1 MNIKL
6 SNVISRIVETMLL
19 RGTSNKLLHIRI
31 QASYLHFPHAYRNGN
46 DCSDEINQNLFI
58 HFIFYRPGNYTKVLL
73 LESESPFIN
82 FNEDIFELKSY
93 HDSCWR
99 TDGVE
104 HSLNVINQRIV
115 GSIEEKCKELKERV
129 PNLYLSQPNF
139 SDLGTIEILDGDAKE
154 LDYDNRKGKIMK
166 NGEYINFIAI

>member
-6 SNVISRIVETMLL
+6 SNVVCKIVEIMLL
-19 RGTSNKLLHIRI
+19 RGTSNKLLHICI

-46 DCSDEINQNLFI
+46 DCSDEINQSILI

-73 LESESPFIN
+73 LESESPFID
-82 FNEDIFELKSY
+82 FNEDIFELKSC

-104 HSLNVINQRIV
+104 HPLNVINQRII
-115 GSIEEKCKELKERV
+115 GSIEEKCKELKEQA

-139 SDLGTIEILDGDAKE
+139 SYLQTIEIMDGDATE
-154 LDYDNRKGKIMK
+154 LNYDDRKGKIMK